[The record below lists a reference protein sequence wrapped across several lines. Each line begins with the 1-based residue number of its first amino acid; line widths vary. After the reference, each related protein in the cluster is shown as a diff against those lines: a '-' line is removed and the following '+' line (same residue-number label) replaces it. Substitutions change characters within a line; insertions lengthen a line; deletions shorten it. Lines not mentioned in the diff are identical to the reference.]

1 MPAYGTL
8 QHALKGLAAHE
19 ALIVKAHAKD
29 PTKVGFLQFD
39 NVQNYTR
46 QRDHQ
51 IGSTNKMNIGIAA
64 TYCKLEGVDLAGV
77 DFAER
82 QKLVL
87 KNRRSKLTIH
97 DLLSIIDHKHLDTVF
112 ALHWLRVLVNSIPR
126 LSHWKGHVTTLF
138 HEKAS
143 KLQLPIQPTK
153 VHPLASSGK
162 NGTITTELK
171 DALID
176 FFDQMGQTEFDYSPQ
191 ILFAGGDGL
200 TFQKMLEIQR
210 YLQFHN
216 DPFQSLALLEPVL
229 SLWHTEWTDLSR
241 IFEVHWDSLL
251 SPDPSSL
258 GHSAAKINRSGP
270 SSLKKVDYYPAA
282 DLAYLVLDVRILD
295 CWRYVRWSVYL
306 AIYSALTF
314 WTEIISNVMTSS
326 LISPRW
332 KPSRRS
338 RILLKLLRFSIIP
351 FRAHVL
357 STMP

>member
-1 MPAYGTL
+1 MAYGSRIGDMPAYTTV
-8 QHALKGLAAHE
+8 QNALKGLAAHE
-19 ALIVKAHAKD
+19 TLIVKAHVKD
-29 PTKVGFLQFD
+29 PTKSGFLQFD

-46 QRDHQ
+46 QRDHR
-51 IGSTNKMNIGIAA
+51 IGRTNGMNIGIAA
-64 TYCKLEGVDLAGV
+64 TYCELDGVDLAAV

-87 KNRRSKLTIH
+87 ENRRSKLTVH
-97 DLLSIIDHKHLDTVF
+97 ELLSIIDQKHLDTVF
-112 ALHWLRVLVNSIPR
+112 TLHWLRVLVNSIPK
-126 LSHWKGHVTTLF
+126 LSKWKGHVKMLF
-138 HEKAS
+138 LEKAS
-143 KLQLPIQPTK
+143 KLQLSIKPTN

-162 NGTITTELK
+162 NETVSTELK
-171 DALID
+171 DALFD
-176 FFDQMGQTEFDYSPQ
+176 FFDQMGQTETDYFPQ

-241 IFEVHWDSLL
+241 VFEVHWDSLM

-270 SSLKKVDYYPAA
+270 PNLKKVDYYPAA

-295 CWRYVRWSVYL
+295 CWRYVSHCLIIRFSC
-306 AIYSALTF
+306 IFSALTF
-314 WTEIISNVMTSS
+314 WIGITSNVMTSS
-326 LISPRW
+326 LILP
-332 KPSRRS
+332 
-338 RILLKLLRFSIIP
+338 
-351 FRAHVL
+351 
-357 STMP
+357 T